1 MIFPSMLDIQSG
13 THIYQASTRPL
24 SGVLVLLSFTVI
36 SLKSEEHIPIV
47 SAPLILPW
55 AILKPSAPPPFS
67 LLSNLWQSQGLGVQ
81 YVSLQV
87 TLPLPSPPPQCS
99 PTHGRVRAWEG
110 QYVLKPLKPRVPY
123 LPLLTDAHG
132 VRAWEPSFP
141 SSLLESNF
149 AVVSL
154 WFLFVFPQWLLVMSS
169 LLTAY
174 EPCTQTS
181 CEVSVHS
188 IHPMFLVACLLVWWR
203 YDLHISCW
211 GLPLTFSFI
220 N

>member
-55 AILKPSAPPPFS
+55 AILKPSAPPP
-67 LLSNLWQSQGLGVQ
+67 LLLAQQPLAESGVGGA
-81 YVSLQV
+81 VCKPSGHSPP
-87 TLPLPSPPPQCS
+87 PLPPPQCS

-154 WFLFVFPQWLLVMSS
+154 
-169 LLTAY
+169 
-174 EPCTQTS
+174 
-181 CEVSVHS
+181 
-188 IHPMFLVACLLVWWR
+188 
-203 YDLHISCW
+203 
-211 GLPLTFSFI
+211 
-220 N
+220 